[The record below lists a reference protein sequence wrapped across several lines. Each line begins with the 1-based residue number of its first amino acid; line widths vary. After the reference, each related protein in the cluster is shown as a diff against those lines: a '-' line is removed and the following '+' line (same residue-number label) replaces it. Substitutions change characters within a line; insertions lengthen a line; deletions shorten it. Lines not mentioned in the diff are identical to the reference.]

1 MRRWDK
7 GIGEIERGDVMARKS
22 YGYGSEEYGSRK
34 YDSRKYYSEGST
46 AKKIDYQTDRKR
58 QSAASE
64 HRNGGYHRGSAAPAR
79 RYEQSPAP
87 AKKSQER
94 PLSKYQQREM
104 EKESSRA
111 KYRRMQSESMSLGY
125 VIFLSTMVLVSAFL
139 AVRYLNYQA
148 EISEIKSNVHSLKS
162 NIEVISSQNDA
173 VSYDINAYIDINR
186 IVDTAL
192 NELGMVMANE
202 EQIKYFQKN
211 VDEFMN
217 QYADVPDTE

>member
-1 MRRWDK
+1 
-7 GIGEIERGDVMARKS
+7 MAHKS
-22 YGYGSEEYGSRK
+22 YGY
-34 YDSRKYYSEGST
+34 DSGRYYSEGST
-46 AKKIDYQTDRKR
+46 ARKIDYQTGGKK
-58 QSAASE
+58 QGASSKN
-64 HRNGGYHRGSAAPAR
+64 RNADYQRGSAAPAR
-79 RYEQSPAP
+79 RYEEAPAP
-87 AKKSQER
+87 ARKKQEK
-94 PLSKYQQREM
+94 PLSKHQQREL

-125 VIFLSTMVLVSAFL
+125 VIFLSVMVLVSAFL
-139 AVRYLNYQA
+139 AVKYLNYQA
-148 EISEIKSNVHSLKS
+148 EISEIKSSIHSLKS
-162 NIEVISSQNDA
+162 NIEVVSSQNDA

-186 IVDTAL
+186 IIDTAL

>member
-1 MRRWDK
+1 M
-7 GIGEIERGDVMARKS
+7 GHKS
-22 YGYGSEEYGSRK
+22 YEYNSGK
-34 YDSRKYYSEGST
+34 YNSGKYNSGKYYSEGST
-46 AKKIDYQTDRKR
+46 ARKIDYQADRKK
-58 QSAASE
+58 QNASSKS
-64 HRNGGYHRGSAAPAR
+64 RNAEYHRGSAAPAR
-79 RYEQSPAP
+79 RYEEESAP
-87 AKKSQER
+87 ARKRQQK

-125 VIFLSTMVLVSAFL
+125 VVFLSAMVLVSAFL

-148 EISEIKSNVHSLKS
+148 EISGIKSNIHSLKS

-186 IVDTAL
+186 IIDTAL
-192 NELGMVMANE
+192 NELGMIMANE